1 MAYLKKAAENFAVY
15 NYKTLLKGEQTDAPK
30 GTRRKRK
37 SKMDQSRHGE
47 GLTSVKV
54 HHRPGGNTSIDLF
67 GGYGGD
73 DGAKDRQRQPA
84 AAAAVNP
91 IAEEEKKEEQPN
103 ATGAAAAT
111 NNVEA
116 AFDVYGN
123 KVGGTSVR
131 VHAPPGGKSSITF

>member
-1 MAYLKKAAENFAVY
+1 
-15 NYKTLLKGEQTDAPK
+15 
-30 GTRRKRK
+30 
-37 SKMDQSRHGE
+37 MDQSRHGE

-73 DGAKDRQRQPA
+73 DGAQDRQRRPAAQAA

-91 IAEEEKKEEQPN
+91 AEEEKKEEQPK
-103 ATGAAAAT
+103 ATGAAA
-111 NNVEA
+111 NVEA

-123 KVGGTSVR
+123 KVGGTSVK

>member
-1 MAYLKKAAENFAVY
+1 
-15 NYKTLLKGEQTDAPK
+15 
-30 GTRRKRK
+30 
-37 SKMDQSRHGE
+37 MDQSRHGE

-73 DGAKDRQRQPA
+73 DGTQDRQRNRPGNASA
-84 AAAAVNP
+84 AAAAINP
-91 IAEEEKKEEQPN
+91 PAEDKKEDEEEKK
-103 ATGAAAAT
+103 AAAASGAVPG
-111 NNVEA
+111 NQVEA

-131 VHAPPGGKSSITF
+131 VHAPPGGASSITF